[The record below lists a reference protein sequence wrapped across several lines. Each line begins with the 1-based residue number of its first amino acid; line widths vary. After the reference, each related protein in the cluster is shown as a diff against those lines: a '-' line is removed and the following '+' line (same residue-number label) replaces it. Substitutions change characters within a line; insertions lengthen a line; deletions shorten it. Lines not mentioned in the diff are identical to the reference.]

1 MCVLFVIKIRCLNL
15 DYKLGFIGGDATYF
29 SFAKEK

>member
-15 DYKLGFIGGDATYF
+15 DYKLGFVGDATYF